1 MLFFMA
7 SSIHL
12 GGVQTPIAAVGALWL
27 ALIFGLI
34 ALLEFNGIKGKTGPF
49 TSVKGVI
56 HMGVVLTVVLYVL
69 AELAG

>member
-12 GGVQTPIAAVGALWL
+12 GGMQTPLSATPVISLVAA
-27 ALIFGLI
+27 FGLI
-34 ALLEFNGIKGKTGPF
+34 AALELNGIFGKTGPM

-56 HMGVVLTVVLYVL
+56 HMGILLTAVLW
-69 AELAG
+69 AIAAFG